1 MSKCVLL
8 LLLLSIRAS
17 LSGQNAFKQN
27 DIYFE
32 FLGNG
37 VVASLNY
44 ERQLKSEPGL
54 GIRLGVG
61 YFSADQKFRVSIPVA
76 VNYLFSFAHEKSFL
90 DVSLG
95 GTWSRAAG
103 LKTPQQDAASGG
115 RDYRE
120 HLWSL
125 VPGIGYRRHTRGN
138 FMWRASLTP
147 IINKY
152 RVMPW
157 PGLSIGK
164 RL

>member
-1 MSKCVLL
+1 MSRYILL
-8 LLLLSIRAS
+8 LLLLSIGTS
-17 LSGQNAFKQN
+17 LSGQNAFKRN

-32 FLGNG
+32 LLGNG
-37 VVASLNY
+37 IAASLNY

-61 YFSADQKFRVSIPVA
+61 YFSGDEKFRLSIPIA
-76 VNYLFSFAHEKSFL
+76 VNYLFNFGHDKSFL
-90 DVSLG
+90 DVSIG
-95 GTWSRAAG
+95 GTWSLAAG
-103 LKTPQQDAASGG
+103 LKTPQQEAASGG

-120 HLWSL
+120 HIWSL
-125 VPGIGYRRHTRGN
+125 VPGIGYRRHTKGN
-138 FMWRASLTP
+138 FIWRASLTP